1 MSTAPVERQAI
12 YGSQVWTEIDRI
24 PPLSGGVP
32 PLGSVVEF
40 KTLQF
45 NQSLDPLVFTPV
57 GGTSQFTNM
66 VPANY
71 QNNSYTPTLV
81 DSSFKIIPYD
91 LSVWVADC
99 VLGQIAFFS
108 DPVALG
114 VTAPLTL
121 TYYKYT
127 GGTVVPTGNN
137 TILGYGA
144 LQASVSISS
153 PSSFNTVIGCAA
165 GFTLL
170 SPVGNTLI
178 GAGAGIGLA
187 EGTENIFI
195 GHDAGSSLT
204 SASNMIVI
212 GRAPQ
217 TMVIQGGLQYRC
229 VTIDDAAMGVGQNYV
244 LTNPLAQVY
253 IVSAT
258 SGNITLPPTGTGGL
272 LSEPIDYSG
281 FRILFR
287 KTTASTYAVSL
298 TRSTVGGIPS
308 SIIFGDAQTPYNTI
322 ILNSGSGDEFL
333 GIASNWYRI

>member
-1 MSTAPVERQAI
+1 MTTAPVERQAI

-24 PPLSGGVP
+24 PPLSGGIP

-178 GAGAGIGLA
+178 GAGAGSGLTN
-187 EGTENIFI
+187 GTGNIFI
-195 GHDAGSSLT
+195 GRDAGPPPSS
-204 SASNMIVI
+204 SVSNMIMI

-217 TMVIQGGLQYRC
+217 TMAVQGGLQYQLIR
-229 VTIDDAAMGVGQNYV
+229 IDDAAIGSAGYSMTY
-244 LTNPLAQVY
+244 PPAQVY
-253 IVSAT
+253 IVTAN
-258 SGNITLPPTGTGGL
+258 SGNIYLPPRSAIIDGL
-272 LSEPIDYSG
+272 SRGIDYSG

-287 KTTASTYAVSL
+287 RDHTSTITLNVAPES
-298 TRSTVGGIPS
+298 GGIGSSFIYKKDNSVVS
-308 SIIFGDAQTPYNTI
+308 SITLGNSEEFIGY
-322 ILNSGSGDEFL
+322 LND
-333 GIASNWYRI
+333 WYQL